1 MSMFEYDDVDNIDED
16 NIDLNLDELFK
27 KKQMR
32 DKLKYETF
40 NRLLQRAVKKVKQTS
55 TLCPDDQC
63 CFFVVPEDIVGETQ
77 YDQQQAINFIIEKL
91 TAKNLAVKFFKPNLL
106 FISWKHWIP
115 EYIRHEIYKKTGIKV
130 DGNGQQLGLSVEPQT
145 NESVQPIVEQE
156 KINPFKSTK
165 EYVPDNNLIY
175 NEDLVKIIESKI
187 YTP

>member
-1 MSMFEYDDVDNIDED
+1 MYEYDIDDIDED

-27 KKQMR
+27 KKQIR

-40 NRLLQRAVKKVKQTS
+40 NRLLQRAIKKIKQTS
-55 TLCPDDQC
+55 ILCPDDQC

-77 YDQQQAINFIIEKL
+77 YNQQQAIDFLFEKL
-91 TAKNLAVKFFKPNLL
+91 INKNLAVKFFKPNLL

-130 DGNGQQLGLSVEPQT
+130 DGNGQQVGLPTE
-145 NESVQPIVEQE
+145 QPTTKFIQPVIEQE
-156 KINPFKSTK
+156 EPNLFKSTK
-165 EYVPDNNLIY
+165 EYVPDGNLIY
-175 NEDLVKIIESKI
+175 NEDLVKTIESKI